1 MRTALAHLV
10 QNPSLALSVP
20 DLSVFENCDL
30 PGIEI
35 LLELVDFCARNP
47 NMTTAQVLEL
57 WHDHPAQ
64 SYLDTMA
71 TWTFPGD
78 EERLAQ
84 EFRDAVAR
92 LELQW
97 METRKNRLPRIVEQT
112 AEQKE
117 EYRML
122 DQRIAEL
129 KSRSGESES

>member
-1 MRTALAHLV
+1 
-10 QNPSLALSVP
+10 
-20 DLSVFENCDL
+20 
-30 PGIEI
+30 
-35 LLELVDFCARNP
+35 
-47 NMTTAQVLEL
+47 MTTAQVLEL

-71 TWTFPGD
+71 TWQFPGG
-78 EERLAQ
+78 EELLAQ

-97 METRKNRLPRIVEQT
+97 LESRKNRLPRIVEQT
-112 AEQKE
+112 PEQKE

-129 KSRSGESES
+129 KSRSGETES